1 MSAGGLLMVILL
13 LGVIVFAHELGHFVA
28 AKLCGMAVSHFTVG
42 FGPRW
47 ATLHWQ
53 RGETEYRLAPILA
66 GGECRIVGMRN
77 NPDANRKSLETLRKE
92 DRSPEVMARLTRP
105 DRWYASGS
113 TWSKVMVSGF
123 GPLFSILAGYPLL
136 VAGLYGAGEVS
147 DLARPPIVEEV
158 FEESPAEAAGLRTGD
173 QILSLGGQD
182 TPTQIEYFLA
192 LVENSAREL
201 AVVLERDGV
210 RMESRIVPDRTD
222 RMPRLGISL
231 DSVATPV
238 PGLGAA
244 VSEGG
249 RQFVLFFRLQIRV
262 MVDLFTGKLA
272 ADGLAGPVGIV
283 QMGAEVARE
292 SFAGLIVFFAI
303 ITLALGVTNLVPIPC
318 LDGGHILFA
327 LIEGAIRRPIP
338 DRIKHRLEIA
348 GAILI
353 LALVALITLQ
363 DLGLIRLSG

>member
-1 MSAGGLLMVILL
+1 MSIGGFLMVILL

-28 AKLCGMAVSHFTVG
+28 AKLTGMAVSHFTVG

-47 ATLHWQ
+47 ATLRRQ

-77 NPDANRKSLETLRKE
+77 NPDANRKSLGALAREN
-92 DRSPEVMARLTRP
+92 RSPEVMAGLSRP
-105 DRWYASGS
+105 DRWYASS
-113 TWSKVMVSGF
+113 PAWAKVLVSGG

-136 VAGLYGAGEVS
+136 VGGLYGAGEVS
-147 DLARPPIVEEV
+147 DLTRPPVVQEV
-158 FEESPAEAAGLRTGD
+158 FADGPAAATGLQPGD
-173 QILSLGGQD
+173 VILALGGHP
-182 TPTQIEYFLA
+182 TPTQIEFFLA
-192 LVENSAREL
+192 LVENNEPEL
-201 AVVLERDGV
+201 AVEFDRDGT
-210 RMESRIVPDRTD
+210 RMEERIAPDRTD
-222 RMPRLGISL
+222 RMPRLGISMAAT
-231 DSVATPV
+231 ATPV
-238 PGLGAA
+238 PGLATAITEGA
-244 VSEGG
+244 

-262 MVDLFTGKLA
+262 MVDLFTGKFSA
-272 ADGLAGPVGIV
+272 EGLAGPVGIV

-303 ITLALGVTNLVPIPC
+303 ITLALGVTNLIPIPC

-327 LIEGAIRRPIP
+327 LIEAVLRKPIP
-338 DRIKHRLEIA
+338 DPIKHRLEIA